1 MTHLVQGVSTVKQAS
16 GATVANLAV
25 RRFILSI
32 GGLYKRSNEMKTGR
46 LFNGFRRGF
55 SNREGAHRQNIKN
68 GTVREAVGKEFSEEQ
83 EPEALSQL

>member
-1 MTHLVQGVSTVKQAS
+1 MTHLIQGVSTVKQAS

-55 SNREGAHRQNIKN
+55 SNGEGSHRP
-68 GTVREAVGKEFSEEQ
+68 VREAVGKGGTRAGGSESTVDLERDS
-83 EPEALSQL
+83 E